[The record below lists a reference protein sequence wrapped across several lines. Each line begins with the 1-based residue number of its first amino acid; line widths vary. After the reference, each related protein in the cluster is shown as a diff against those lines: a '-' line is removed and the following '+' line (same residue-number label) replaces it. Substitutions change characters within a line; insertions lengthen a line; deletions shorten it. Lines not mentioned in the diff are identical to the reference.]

1 MKLQPFL
8 DLALADVNVC
18 VLWNYAV
25 RKSQF
30 TDSWVGQHVYV
41 LSTLSE
47 VWFNIAQS
55 IDFLVYGPQHASRQ
69 HHPRS
74 LGSLHIV
81 QGGQWQHIALRVL
94 PWREELLQSCRAS
107 FHQGRL
113 QSDARPSGATA
124 TITYNNINNYSHVRR
139 RFLEW
144 SQHIS
149 QQTLWHW
156 QAYVALSR
164 CRRAKD
170 LWIEG
175 AYYAMLRIVTY
186 CSVRMAKWATN
197 SWARAAASWCRW
209 MGSGLCARGGGPNL
223 GWVAVVSRYLLV
235 DSAGVRTIRSTWVIK
250 YRYIDQY
257 CII

>member
-18 VLWNYAV
+18 VLWYYAV

-30 TDSWVGQHVYV
+30 TDSWVGQHVCV

-55 IDFLVYGPQHASRQ
+55 INFLVYGPQHASPQ
-69 HHPRS
+69 HHPRP

-81 QGGQWQHIALRVL
+81 QGGQWQHIVLRVL

-124 TITYNNINNYSHVRR
+124 TITYNNHMSGVFFWNDHNRHFGLGGVCGIVTLTS
-139 RFLEW
+139 
-144 SQHIS
+144 SQGS
-149 QQTLWHW
+149 LDW
-156 QAYVALSR
+156 R
-164 CRRAKD
+164 C
-170 LWIEG
+170 L
-175 AYYAMLRIVTY
+175 LRIVAY
-186 CSVRMAKWATN
+186 CHVLF
-197 SWARAAASWCRW
+197 RANGKMGHKLLSQGCRIV
-209 MGSGLCARGGGPNL
+209 MQMDG
-223 GWVAVVSRYLLV
+223 
-235 DSAGVRTIRSTWVIK
+235 
-250 YRYIDQY
+250 
-257 CII
+257 